1 MSSSPN
7 LSVTLGTVNGAPII
21 AVLDGAN
28 FQMRRSVTIGATPY
42 LRSPPKDWPDANPG
56 VPILQSLTANP
67 QTIGSGVSII
77 VFQAEAAALVNAGA
91 ATLGAIVSNG

>member
-1 MSSSPN
+1 M
-7 LSVTLGTVNGAPII
+7 
-21 AVLDGAN
+21 LDGAN
-28 FQMRRSVTIGATPY
+28 FQMGRSVTIGATPY
-42 LRSPPKDWPDANPG
+42 AAKPAERLARR
-56 VPILQSLTANP
+56 LTANP